1 MTEKK
6 KPWILKYKP
15 KIFDDF
21 VYHDNIVNIIKNSL
35 TNLPHIIFYGPNG
48 VGKTCL
54 VKIIINSIYKSH
66 TIRRNVLQLS
76 AGDQRGIGIVRKEI
90 KAFAKQSV
98 YLNEGCFKLVILDE
112 VDSMSFEAQSALRR
126 IMETYSKT
134 TRFCFICNSINKVSN
149 PIVSRCVK
157 FLFKQ
162 IPKEYIEKRLMYIAK
177 SENLSKIKLN
187 VISKICEISNG
198 DLRKSINL
206 FEMLSNS
213 NENWDNLINDLNYLT
228 GKIDDE
234 LINRLL
240 NVITDEN
247 FDKILD
253 FILEIF
259 YQGYSPKDIL
269 LSIFENILKNDQISD
284 NNKKKIFKYLSSTD
298 KSISA
303 GGNQNLNI
311 LNFCYKYLDII
322 KK

>member
-1 MTEKK
+1 
-6 KPWILKYKP
+6 
-15 KIFDDF
+15 
-21 VYHDNIVNIIKNSL
+21 
-35 TNLPHIIFYGPNG
+35 
-48 VGKTCL
+48 
-54 VKIIINSIYKSH
+54 
-66 TIRRNVLQLS
+66 
-76 AGDQRGIGIVRKEI
+76 
-90 KAFAKQSV
+90 
-98 YLNEGCFKLVILDE
+98 
-112 VDSMSFEAQSALRR
+112 
-126 IMETYSKT
+126 METYSKT

-162 IPKEYIEKRLMYIAK
+162 IPKDNIKKRLMYIAK

-187 VISKICEISNG
+187 VIPKICEISNG

-213 NENWDNLINDLNYLT
+213 SENLNDLTNDLDYLT

-240 NVITDEN
+240 NVIIDRN

-253 FILEIF
+253 FIFDIF

-269 LSIFENILKNDQISD
+269 SSIFKNILENDEISD
-284 NNKKKIFKYLSSTD
+284 NKKIKIFKYLSSTD
-298 KSISA
+298 KSISI
-303 GGNQNLNI
+303 GGDQNLNI
-311 LNFCYKYLDII
+311 LNFCYKYLDIV

>member
-54 VKIIINSIYKSH
+54 IKIIINSIYRPH

-76 AGDQRGIGIVRKEI
+76 AADQRGIGVVRKEI

-157 FLFKQ
+157 FLFKR

-213 NENWDNLINDLNYLT
+213 SENLNDLTNDLDYLT

-240 NVITDEN
+240 NVIIDRN

-253 FILEIF
+253 FIFDIF

-269 LSIFENILKNDQISD
+269 SSIFKNILENDEISD
-284 NNKKKIFKYLSSTD
+284 NKKIKIFKYLSSTD
-298 KSISA
+298 KSISI
-303 GGNQNLNI
+303 GGDQNLNI
-311 LNFCYKYLDII
+311 LNFCYKYLDIV

>member
-35 TNLPHIIFYGPNG
+35 TNLPHMIFYGPNG

-76 AGDQRGIGIVRKEI
+76 AADQRGIGVVRKEI

-162 IPKEYIEKRLMYIAK
+162 IPKDNIKKRLMYIAK

-213 NENWDNLINDLNYLT
+213 SENLNDLTNDLDYLT

-240 NVITDEN
+240 NVIIDRN

-253 FILEIF
+253 FIFDIF

-269 LSIFENILKNDQISD
+269 SSIFKNILENDEISD
-284 NNKKKIFKYLSSTD
+284 NKKIKIFKYLSSTD
-298 KSISA
+298 KSISI
-303 GGNQNLNI
+303 GGDQNLNI
-311 LNFCYKYLDII
+311 LNFCYKYLDIV

>member
-15 KIFDDF
+15 KNFDDF

-54 VKIIINSIYKSH
+54 IKIIINSIYRPH

-76 AGDQRGIGIVRKEI
+76 AADQRGIGVVRKEI

-162 IPKEYIEKRLMYIAK
+162 IPKDNIKKRLMYIAK

-213 NENWDNLINDLNYLT
+213 SENLNDLTNDLDYLT

-240 NVITDEN
+240 NVIIDRN

-253 FILEIF
+253 FIFDIF

-269 LSIFENILKNDQISD
+269 SSIFKNILENDEISD
-284 NNKKKIFKYLSSTD
+284 NKKIKIFKYLSSTD
-298 KSISA
+298 KSISI
-303 GGNQNLNI
+303 GGDQNLNI
-311 LNFCYKYLDII
+311 LNFCYKYLDIV